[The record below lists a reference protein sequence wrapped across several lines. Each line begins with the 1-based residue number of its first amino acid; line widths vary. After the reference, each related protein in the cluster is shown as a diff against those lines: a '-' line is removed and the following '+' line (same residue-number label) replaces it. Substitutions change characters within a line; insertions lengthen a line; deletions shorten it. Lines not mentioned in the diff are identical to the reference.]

1 MQILVTIAL
10 VVIAVL
16 LFELIIG
23 LHEFGHFITAKLS
36 GIKVNEFALGMGPKL
51 FSFKKGE
58 TQYSLRLFPIGG
70 FCAMEGEDEDSP
82 EPRSFNNAKV
92 WKRMIV
98 IIAGAVMN
106 IILGIIFSFIMVI
119 PQEAYSSTTVEQFDP
134 RSYSANCGL
143 QIGDK
148 IVKVNG
154 YDIYNSKDLS
164 FSFAGVNCENVDGK
178 SVSVYKQDCANA
190 ICTEYSKIATD
201 KKPDDDTLLKLYNI
215 TTDGCAAVNNSA
227 DKTEAKKVMDDTV
240 KKLYD
245 TIGVTDYTLPTITE
259 KDTRQRY
266 TATVTVIRDGK
277 EVELNDVQFFTYY
290 KNEEDKEADK
300 PSVSLDFYVEPID
313 KTFTSVI
320 KQGFSESLSV
330 GRMVWQSLV
339 WIVQGRFGFKDMS
352 GPVGIAS
359 AVTQV
364 ASQGLETN
372 FGSAVFNILNVMT
385 LITIN
390 LGIFNMLPF
399 PALDG
404 GRFLL
409 LLIEWIF
416 RKPIPRKVEKYINA
430 AGFIILM
437 GFMVVV
443 TCKDIWQLF
452 TGQLSL

>member
-70 FCAMEGEDEDSP
+70 YCAMEGEDEDSP

-148 IVKVNG
+148 IVKVT
-154 YDIYNSKDLS
+154 
-164 FSFAGVNCENVDGK
+164 
-178 SVSVYKQDCANA
+178 VYKQDCANA

-215 TTDGCAAVNNSA
+215 TTDGCTAVNNSA

-320 KQGFSESLSV
+320 KQGFSEALSV
-330 GRMVWQSLV
+330 GRMVWQSVV
-339 WIVQGRFGFKDMS
+339 WIAQGRFGFKDMS

>member
-70 FCAMEGEDEDSP
+70 YCAMEGEDEDSP

-119 PQEAYSSTTVEQFDP
+119 PQEAYTSTTVEQFDP

-178 SVSVYKQDCANA
+178 
-190 ICTEYSKIATD
+190 
-201 KKPDDDTLLKLYNI
+201 
-215 TTDGCAAVNNSA
+215 
-227 DKTEAKKVMDDTV
+227 
-240 KKLYD
+240 
-245 TIGVTDYTLPTITE
+245 
-259 KDTRQRY
+259 
-266 TATVTVIRDGK
+266 
-277 EVELNDVQFFTYY
+277 
-290 KNEEDKEADK
+290 NEEDKEADK

-320 KQGFSESLSV
+320 KQGFSEALSV
-330 GRMVWQSLV
+330 GRMVWQSVV
-339 WIVQGRFGFKDMS
+339 WIAQGRFGFKDMS

>member
-70 FCAMEGEDEDSP
+70 YCAMEGEDEESP

-119 PQEAYSSTTVEQFDP
+119 PQEAYSSTTIQEFSP

-143 QIGDK
+143 QVGDK

-154 YDIYNSKDLS
+154 YDIFNAKDLS
-164 FSFAGVNCENVDGK
+164 FSFAGVNCE
-178 SVSVYKQDCANA
+178 
-190 ICTEYSKIATD
+190 ICTEYGKIVNE
-201 KKPDDDTLLKLYNI
+201 KNPDDDTLLKFYNV
-215 TTDGCAAVNNSA
+215 TTDGCTTVNNSA
-227 DKTEAKKVMDDTV
+227 DKAAALKAMNDTV

-245 TIGVTDYTLPTITE
+245 MAGITDYTLPTITE

-290 KNEEDKEADK
+290 KDDEDKNADK
-300 PSVSLDFYVEPID
+300 PSVALDFYVEPID

-320 KQGFSESLSV
+320 KQGFSESVSV

-352 GPVGIAS
+352 GPVGIAT

-416 RKPIPRKVEKYINA
+416 KKPIPRKVEKYINA
-430 AGFIILM
+430 AGFVILM
-437 GFMVVV
+437 VFMVVI

-452 TGQLSL
+452 TGQLGL

>member
-70 FCAMEGEDEDSP
+70 FCAMEGEDEDSD
-82 EPRSFNNAKV
+82 EPRAFNNAKV

-119 PQEAYSSTTVEQFDP
+119 PQEAYSSTTVQQFDP
-134 RSYSANCGL
+134 RSYSANSGL
-143 QIGDK
+143 QTGDK
-148 IVKVNG
+148 IIKVNG

-178 SVSVYKQDCANA
+178 SVAVYKQDCANA
-190 ICTEYSKIATD
+190 ICTEYSKIATNNS
-201 KKPDDDTLLKLYNI
+201 PDDDTLLKLYNI
-215 TTDGCAAVNNSA
+215 TSDGCTAVNNCA
-227 DKTEAKKVMDDTV
+227 DKQSAQKAMNDAVN
-240 KKLYD
+240 KLY
-245 TIGVTDYTLPTITE
+245 TAVGVTDYSLPEITE
-259 KDTRQRY
+259 KETRQRY
-266 TATVTVIRDGK
+266 TAEVTVIRNGE
-277 EVELNDVQFFTYY
+277 EVELSDVQFFTYY
-290 KNEEDKEADK
+290 KNEEDQAADK
-300 PSVSLDFYVEPID
+300 PSVALDFYVEPID

-320 KQGFSESLSV
+320 TQGFSESVSV
-330 GRMVWQSLV
+330 ARMVWQSLV

-352 GPVGIAS
+352 GPVGIAT

-364 ASQGLETN
+364 ASQGLEVN

-416 RKPIPRKVEKYINA
+416 RRPIPRKVEKYINA
-430 AGFIILM
+430 AGFAVLM
-437 GFMVVV
+437 VFMLVI

-452 TGQLSL
+452 TGQLGL

>member
-1 MQILVTIAL
+1 MQILVTLAL

-58 TQYSLRLFPIGG
+58 TQYSLRLLPIGG
-70 FCAMEGEDEDSP
+70 YCAMEGEDEDSS

-119 PQEAYSSTTVEQFDP
+119 PQEAYSSTTIDQFDP
-134 RSYSANCGL
+134 RSYSANSGL
-143 QIGDK
+143 QEGDK
-148 IVKVNG
+148 IIKVNG

-164 FSFAGVNCENVDGK
+164 FSFAGVSCENVDGT
-178 SVSVYKQDCANA
+178 SVSVYKEDCANA
-190 ICTEYSKIATD
+190 ICTKYSKIVNE
-201 KKPDDDTLLKLYNI
+201 KEPDDDTLLELYNI
-215 TTDGCAAVNNSA
+215 TVEGCKSVNASA
-227 DKTEAKKVMDDTV
+227 DKATAQGAMNTAVEQLYKTV
-240 KKLYD
+240 D
-245 TIGVTDYTLPTITE
+245 VADFAFPTITE
-259 KDTRQRY
+259 KETRQRY

-277 EVELNDVQFFTYY
+277 EVELEDVQFFTYY
-290 KNEEDKEADK
+290 KNEEDQKADK
-300 PSVSLDFYVEPID
+300 PSVSLDFYVEPIE

-320 KQGFSESLSV
+320 TQGFSESVSV

-339 WIVQGRFGFKDMS
+339 WIVEGRFGFKDMS

-364 ASQGLETN
+364 ASQGLEVN

-404 GRFLL
+404 GRFLF

-430 AGFIILM
+430 AGFAILM
-437 GFMVVV
+437 LFMIVVS
-443 TCKDIWQLF
+443 CKDVWQLF
-452 TGQLSL
+452 TGQLKL

>member
-1 MQILVTIAL
+1 MQILVTLAL

-58 TQYSLRLFPIGG
+58 TQYSLRLLPIGG
-70 FCAMEGEDEDSP
+70 YCAMEGEDEDSP

-119 PQEAYSSTTVEQFDP
+119 PQEAYSSTTIDQFDP
-134 RSYSANCGL
+134 RSYSANSGL
-143 QIGDK
+143 QEGDK
-148 IVKVNG
+148 IIKVNG

-164 FSFAGVNCENVDGK
+164 FSFAGVSCENVDGK
-178 SVSVYKQDCANA
+178 SVSVYKEDCANA
-190 ICTEYSKIATD
+190 ICTEYSKIVTE
-201 KKPDDDTLLKLYNI
+201 KELNDDTILNLYNI
-215 TTDGCAAVNNSA
+215 TTEGCKEVNSSTDKSTAQSVMNKTVEELYKAVGVA
-227 DKTEAKKVMDDTV
+227 DF
-240 KKLYD
+240 
-245 TIGVTDYTLPTITE
+245 TLPTITE
-259 KDTRQRY
+259 KETRQRY

-277 EVELNDVQFFTYY
+277 ELELEDVQFFTYY
-290 KNEEDKEADK
+290 KSEEDKEADK
-300 PSVSLDFYVEPID
+300 PSVSLDFYVEPIE

-320 KQGFSESLSV
+320 TQGFSESVSV

-339 WIVQGRFGFKDMS
+339 WIVEGRFGFKDMS

-430 AGFIILM
+430 AGFVILM
-437 GFMVVV
+437 VFMIVI
-443 TCKDIWQLF
+443 TCKDVWQLF

>member
-58 TQYSLRLFPIGG
+58 TQYSIRLFPIGG

-215 TTDGCAAVNNSA
+215 TSDGCTAVNNSA

-240 KKLYD
+240 
-245 TIGVTDYTLPTITE
+245 
-259 KDTRQRY
+259 
-266 TATVTVIRDGK
+266 
-277 EVELNDVQFFTYY
+277 
-290 KNEEDKEADK
+290 
-300 PSVSLDFYVEPID
+300 
-313 KTFTSVI
+313 
-320 KQGFSESLSV
+320 
-330 GRMVWQSLV
+330 
-339 WIVQGRFGFKDMS
+339 
-352 GPVGIAS
+352 
-359 AVTQV
+359 
-364 ASQGLETN
+364 
-372 FGSAVFNILNVMT
+372 
-385 LITIN
+385 
-390 LGIFNMLPF
+390 
-399 PALDG
+399 
-404 GRFLL
+404 
-409 LLIEWIF
+409 
-416 RKPIPRKVEKYINA
+416 
-430 AGFIILM
+430 
-437 GFMVVV
+437 
-443 TCKDIWQLF
+443 
-452 TGQLSL
+452 

>member
-70 FCAMEGEDEDSP
+70 FCAMEGEDEDSD
-82 EPRSFNNAKV
+82 EPRAFNNAKV

-119 PQEAYSSTTVEQFDP
+119 PQEAYSSTTVQQFDP
-134 RSYSANCGL
+134 RSYSANSGL
-143 QIGDK
+143 QTGDK
-148 IVKVNG
+148 IIKVNG

-178 SVSVYKQDCANA
+178 SVAVYKQDCANA
-190 ICTEYSKIATD
+190 ICTEYSKIATNNN
-201 KKPDDDTLLKLYNI
+201 PDDDMLLKLYNI
-215 TTDGCAAVNNSA
+215 TSDGCTAVNNCA
-227 DKTEAKKVMDDTV
+227 DKQSAQKAMNDAV
-240 KKLYD
+240 KKLY
-245 TIGVTDYTLPTITE
+245 TTVGVSDYSLPEINE
-259 KDTRQRY
+259 KETRQRY
-266 TATVTVIRDGK
+266 TAEVTVLRNGE
-277 EVELNDVQFFTYY
+277 EVELDDVQFFTYY
-290 KNEEDKEADK
+290 KNEEDQAADK
-300 PSVSLDFYVEPID
+300 PSVALDFYVEPID

-320 KQGFSESLSV
+320 TQGFSESVSV
-330 GRMVWQSLV
+330 ARMVWQSLV

-352 GPVGIAS
+352 GPVGIAT

-364 ASQGLETN
+364 ASQGLEVN

-416 RKPIPRKVEKYINA
+416 RKPIPR
-430 AGFIILM
+430 
-437 GFMVVV
+437 
-443 TCKDIWQLF
+443 
-452 TGQLSL
+452 LSLIHI

>member
-70 FCAMEGEDEDSP
+70 YCAMEGEDEDSP

-154 YDIYNSKDLS
+154 YDITIQRIYL
-164 FSFAGVNCENVDGK
+164 FRLQ
-178 SVSVYKQDCANA
+178 VS
-190 ICTEYSKIATD
+190 
-201 KKPDDDTLLKLYNI
+201 
-215 TTDGCAAVNNSA
+215 
-227 DKTEAKKVMDDTV
+227 TV
-240 KKLYD
+240 KML
-245 TIGVTDYTLPTITE
+245 T
-259 KDTRQRY
+259 
-266 TATVTVIRDGK
+266 
-277 EVELNDVQFFTYY
+277 
-290 KNEEDKEADK
+290 
-300 PSVSLDFYVEPID
+300 VSLYPYISRTAQMQFVRSTVKLQPI
-313 KTFTSVI
+313 KS
-320 KQGFSESLSV
+320 
-330 GRMVWQSLV
+330 
-339 WIVQGRFGFKDMS
+339 
-352 GPVGIAS
+352 P
-359 AVTQV
+359 
-364 ASQGLETN
+364 
-372 FGSAVFNILNVMT
+372 MT
-385 LITIN
+385 
-390 LGIFNMLPF
+390 
-399 PALDG
+399 
-404 GRFLL
+404 
-409 LLIEWIF
+409 
-416 RKPIPRKVEKYINA
+416 KH
-430 AGFIILM
+430 
-437 GFMVVV
+437 
-443 TCKDIWQLF
+443 
-452 TGQLSL
+452 S